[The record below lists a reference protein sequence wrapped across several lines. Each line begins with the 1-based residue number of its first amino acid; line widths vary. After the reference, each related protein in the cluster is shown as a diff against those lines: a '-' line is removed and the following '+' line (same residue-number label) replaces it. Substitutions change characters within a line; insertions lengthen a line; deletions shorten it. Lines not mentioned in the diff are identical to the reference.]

1 MRRGTWR
8 KISRGGAVAL
18 LIAAPAVGAQA
29 QEQQQQPAG
38 EAQGAPR
45 TPTQGA
51 AGLAPEGNAGAGA
64 GAGAAQPGAAGAAQP
79 GAAAGAEAGAAQPGA
94 AAGAEAGAAQPGAA
108 GAEAGAA
115 QPGAAGAEAGAATQP
130 GAAQPGGLAG
140 AQPGAPA
147 AGTTVPLAPVP
158 SPSTSAGASAGAAAQ
173 GDGATGGGS
182 LQQTAPMQRPFRIV
196 QGGGQPADAWR
207 QLVGSDI
214 DTAERVRIAAQ
225 QLADAETALGTGDAE
240 AARDPLDLATQTLQ
254 AIYQEAPGARLASYL
269 GALAAQ
275 LQAPASPPLDFAPI
289 SADLQAMK
297 AVLPPKAVTQL
308 QDARRQLRA
317 GDRDGAARS
326 LLGARESVMKDF
338 ELLPAEAAFARSR
351 AALAELEAGNLAL
364 ARSLVQGVPDSIAQ
378 LRTTAPLVPVRLRL
392 RAAAGQANERNWAQ
406 AERLVNEAGSQLDQ
420 LRLDASPA
428 LLQRI
433 DALRAQVGVLQERI
447 AAGGQP
453 SPRRI
458 QQLAEAAGGTP
469 AG

>member
-29 QEQQQQPAG
+29 QEQQQPAG

-115 QPGAAGAEAGAATQP
+115 TQP
-130 GAAQPGGLAG
+130 GAAQPGGMAG

-147 AGTTVPLAPVP
+147 AGTIVPLAPVP

-196 QGGGQPADAWR
+196 QGGGQPTDAWR